1 MCSRVHVFISLDV
14 SVSTRQPSA
23 SLFAT
28 RSLLKKHTMQLYT
41 LAITLAMTNARAFD
55 WAHQNNVLGTPL
67 QVASVDPMTGFTR
80 DGKCTAYTFDSG
92 SHTVAAVIT
101 QQFLDYTKS
110 KGNDLSTPRG
120 SFPGLVPGDRWC
132 LCVSRWIQAIDA
144 GAAPPVVLEAT
155 NESVLNHVE
164 LDFLKKYSHEE
175 L

>member
-1 MCSRVHVFISLDV
+1 MGLLFQPFSPKYTPNMKIS
-14 SVSTRQPSA
+14 SFT
-23 SLFAT
+23 
-28 RSLLKKHTMQLYT
+28 TMFPT
-41 LAITLAMTNARAFD
+41 LITLTQSKASFD

-67 QVASVDPMTGFTR
+67 QIASTDPMTGFTR
-80 DGKCTAYTFDSG
+80 DGKCTAYTFGSG
-92 SHTVAAVIT
+92 SHTVAAVVT
-101 QQFLDYTKS
+101 QEFLDYTKA

-120 SFPGLVPGDRWC
+120 SFPGLVPGNRWC

-155 NESVLNHVE
+155 NESVLAHVE